1 MPDSIATPHPFLDTH
16 AYFVIAISLKAQALA
31 ITLLDSDK
39 P

>member
-16 AYFVIAISLKAQALA
+16 ADFVVATPLEALP
-31 ITLLDSDK
+31 ITRLDRNK

>member
-16 AYFVIAISLKAQALA
+16 AYFVVAISLEAQALT
-31 ITLLDSDK
+31 ITRLDSEK

>member
-16 AYFVIAISLKAQALA
+16 ADFVVATSLEAQALA
-31 ITLLDSDK
+31 ITLLDRDK